1 MKRIYKVNIINRDTA
16 EINYSL
22 EAKNIREVKNIL
34 IEINHAKPY
43 TVTKRNKLIKK
54 LSSKSAL
61 EAINNSLFTF

>member
-1 MKRIYKVNIINRDTA
+1 MKRIYKVNIINRATA

-34 IEINHAKPY
+34 TEINHTKPY
-43 TVTKRNKLIKK
+43 TVTKRDKLIKK

-61 EAINNSLFTF
+61 EIINNSLFTF